1 MHMDELLVFTTAGSP
16 DVARR
21 IAMGL
26 VENHEAACVSIIPGL
41 RSIYRW
47 QGEICDDGEWLLLI
61 KSSRSRFEDVRA
73 RIRGLHSYDVPEIV
87 AVPLTDGDPAY
98 LQWLND
104 QLQAPR
110 TRAPL

>member
-1 MHMDELLVFTTAGSP
+1 MDELLVFTTADSP
-16 DVARR
+16 DVART

-47 QGEICDDGEWLLLI
+47 QGKICDDGEWLLLV
-61 KSSRSRFEDVRA
+61 KSTRSRFEAVRA
-73 RIRGLHSYDVPEIV
+73 RIRGLHSYDLPEIV

-104 QLQAPR
+104 QLHPPQAG
-110 TRAPL
+110 AAL